1 MTSTNDLQSL
11 LKRIEKATTRLEEL
25 SAKRTE
31 QKPSDNSTSISAPS
45 TGGNQAEDASADS
58 KAVREYAASL
68 KPLVDA
74 YVERSDKIGGA
85 VSEQAHIVEKL
96 VAAQQNFIRIAGQT
110 VKPSAAQLPSLLG
123 PQQDAIQQVIELK
136 DNNRA
141 SEYFDNLSAVAE
153 GISAFGWVA
162 VDQVPVPYVT
172 DMKESAEF
180 YSNRVLKKWREK
192 DSNQAEWV
200 KAFLSILRE
209 LGVYVKEFYKTGL
222 EWNPSGGPV
231 ESAAQALQE
240 GHSPASAAPA
250 PAGGAPPP
258 PPPPPPLPSAD
269 ELERLSTSGS
279 ATSGAGD
286 APNHGAL
293 FASINQGG
301 DITRGLRK
309 VEKDQMTH
317 KNPSLRA
324 SGTVQGGSDGAS
336 ATSSAK
342 GGNATSKVERIPK
355 MELQGDKWVVENYG
369 TEHVTIEA
377 TKTKQTVYMYNCKGT
392 TLDIK
397 NKLNSV
403 AVDSCQKCGVVFDTL
418 VSQFEIVNCKSV
430 QIQARETVPSIL
442 IDRTDGAHI
451 FLSEAARDQTQI
463 TTAKASEVNISFP
476 YATESA
482 EDDNYIEQPIP
493 EQIQTLIRDGKL
505 VTTILEHAG

>member
-1 MTSTNDLQSL
+1 MTSSSDLQSL

-31 QKPSDNSTSISAPS
+31 QKPSDNSAGASAPS
-45 TGGNQAEDASADS
+45 ASDNLSEAAGADN
-58 KAVREYAASL
+58 KAVCEYEALL

-85 VSEQAHIVEKL
+85 VSEQAHIVERL
-96 VAAQQNFIRIAGQT
+96 FSAQQNFIRIAGQT

-123 PQQDAIQQVIELK
+123 PQQETIQQVIEIK
-136 DNNRA
+136 DGNRA
-141 SEYFDNLSAVAE
+141 SEYFDNLSTVAE

-162 VDQVPVPYVT
+162 VDQVPVPYIT

-192 DSNQAEWV
+192 DSNQTEWV

-209 LGVYVKEFYKTGL
+209 LAAYVKEFHTTGL
-222 EWNPSGGPV
+222 VWNPSGGPV
-231 ESAAQALQE
+231 EKAAQALQE
-240 GHSPASAAPA
+240 DMQPAAASAPT
-250 PAGGAPPP
+250 GGAPPPP

-269 ELERLSTSGS
+269 ELERLGSTAN

-293 FASINQGG
+293 FASINQGS

-324 SGTVQGGSDGAS
+324 SGTVQGGSDGTS
-336 ATSSAK
+336 ATPPK
-342 GGNATSKVERIPK
+342 GGSAPTKVNRPPK
-355 MELQGDKWVVENYG
+355 MELRGDKWVVENYG

-403 AVDSCQKCGVVFDTL
+403 AIDSCQKCGVVFDAL

-476 YATESA
+476 YETKSA

-493 EQIQTLIRDGKL
+493 EQIQTMIRDGKL

>member
-1 MTSTNDLQSL
+1 MTSSSDLQSL

-31 QKPSDNSTSISAPS
+31 QKPSDNSSGPSVSSA
-45 TGGNQAEDASADS
+45 GGNLSNSDGADS
-58 KAVREYAASL
+58 KAVREYEAEI
-68 KPLVDA
+68 KPLVDTF
-74 YVERSDKIGGA
+74 VECSDKIGGV
-85 VSEQAHIVEKL
+85 VSEQAHIVERL
-96 VAAQQNFIRIAGQT
+96 FVAQQNFIRIAGQT
-110 VKPSAAQLPSLLG
+110 VKPSAEQLPLLLG
-123 PQQDAIQQVIELK
+123 PQQEAIQQVVELK
-136 DNNRA
+136 DSNRS

-153 GISAFGWVA
+153 GIPAFGWVA
-162 VDQVPVPYVT
+162 VDQVPVPYIT

-180 YSNRVLKKWREK
+180 YFNRVLKNWREK
-192 DSNQAEWV
+192 DSNQTEWV

-209 LGVYVKEFYKTGL
+209 LAAYVKRFHTTGL
-222 EWNPSGGPV
+222 VWNPSGGTV
-231 ESAAQALQE
+231 ERAAQALQE
-240 GHSPASAAPA
+240 EQSPTSG
-250 PAGGAPPP
+250 GGAP
-258 PPPPPPLPSAD
+258 PPPPPPLPSAA
-269 ELERLSTSGS
+269 ELEKLSSPGS

-286 APNHGAL
+286 DANHGAL
-293 FASINQGG
+293 FAAINQGG

-324 SGTVQGGSDGAS
+324 SGIVQGGSDSAS
-336 ATSSAK
+336 AASSAK
-342 GGNATSKVERIPK
+342 GGNTSIKVERLPR

-377 TKTKQTVYMYNCKGT
+377 VKTKQTVYMYNCKGT

-403 AVDSCQKCGVVFDTL
+403 AIDSCQKCGVVFDTL

-430 QIQARETVPSIL
+430 QIQVRETVPSIL

-476 YATESA
+476 YETKGA
-482 EDDNYIEQPIP
+482 EDDNYVEQPIP
-493 EQIQTLIRDGKL
+493 EQIQTLVRDGKL
-505 VTTILEHAG
+505 VTNILEHAG